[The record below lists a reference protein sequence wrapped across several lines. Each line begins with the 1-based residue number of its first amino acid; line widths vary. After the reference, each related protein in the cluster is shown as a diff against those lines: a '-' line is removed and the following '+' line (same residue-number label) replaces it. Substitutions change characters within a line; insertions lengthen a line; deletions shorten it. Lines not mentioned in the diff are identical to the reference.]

1 MKKICSHSLDEY
13 MEMIKSFHGY
23 LAPGIILGGFM
34 VDLALRHL
42 PDGQLYDALCETPK
56 CLPDA
61 VQLLTPC
68 TVGNGWLRVV
78 NLGRFALTLYEK
90 ETGRGVRVFVDP
102 AKLGAWP
109 ELKSWFLK
117 LKSKAE
123 QDLDSVVREIIEAGD
138 DTCGLEPVR
147 LKPEFLKK
155 RRRRAFSMCP
165 VCHESF
171 PTDDG
176 PTCLACQGQAPY
188 IP

>member
-42 PDGQLYDALCETPK
+42 PDGELYDALCETPK

-78 NLGRFALTLYEK
+78 NLGRFALTLYDK

-147 LKPEFLKK
+147 VKPEFLKK